1 MKQVSDADVWRTIHA
16 AKVKLDESTGEIKM
30 GMGGKY
36 TGRKINRLSKKA
48 REEDDR
54 ADADA
59 KEEVERQIKYEK
71 AGVPKWYLNQKL
83 SQGEAY
89 AASTSGDWS
98 VRRESDKAVL
108 MRADTDYGHVDVWVP
123 KSIMNRHLEEQG
135 LQSPSPAKNRLA
147 NPTDPK
153 SVGVYAAKLNS
164 GVELPHWYKL
174 HNLTLWQQQIL
185 ERAPQKEFTQ
195 EKETEKAVLIKV
207 TGINPANNYS
217 ESFQMWVPKTVI
229 EKMEKLKNEPYKPPP
244 AEVTAKVNK
253 RIEAAYKWAE
263 ERGYTISAREWSSYD
278 QEKDRTYITIYGPRR
293 NKGGVYKSQQWSGG
307 YIDNKTGEYFPD
319 AHTRAAAS
327 LPEDSKEEINKI
339 MQGNVVLDAKPSART
354 IDDNGFMHVSIT
366 PISKA
371 CVNPYLGRE
380 IPGWEELGLKPEQI
394 YYGLRDAG
402 ELAKAANTFNGLPV
416 LMDHH
421 QTDAKNPAKEYT
433 VGSTG
438 TDAKF
443 EAPYLK
449 NSLSITDVD
458 AILAIQDGSARELS
472 CAYRFTPDFT
482 GGEYDAGDG
491 NKISYDFVMRDIVG
505 NHVALVA
512 EGRAG
517 HDVAVADAMPQIKI
531 QKRSDQRM
539 NRRQKMMAFKRRRNG
554 LAQDANLGIEA
565 AEVLSAGFQKALNA
579 IEAQVE
585 GYAPREV
592 GLDIDEG
599 ATVDE
604 IIAKFMPGLDDETKA
619 TYKGVLLKLKGD
631 TAVDAGEELPAADD
645 DPENPMG
652 AGDNDPDFAEGVKYG
667 EELEKNP
674 QERLKLDKEHER
686 EGEEKAEDD
695 DLDERMKDPAF
706 REAFEMGVKYG
717 EKREKADPKKI
728 DRDHEREGMERVL
741 GQDSIAKI
749 KKQVA
754 KDMRNSLR
762 SLNTAA
768 AKVRPLVG
776 TITDPMAFDSAD
788 EIFAFALRQS
798 GQNPEN
804 YPKAAYAGMVD
815 MLLAGKPSY
824 GMAADSA
831 FSRRNSLDE
840 QAEKAFARLKDIQ

>member
-54 ADADA
+54 ARGTVATNGTNQQNISNMTNEQRKA
-59 KEEVERQIKYEK
+59 YFKKKHEERVKES
-71 AGVPKWYLNQKL
+71 G
-83 SQGEAY
+83 GEY
-89 AASTSGDWS
+89 AA
-98 VRRESDKAVL
+98 L
-108 MRADTDYGHVDVWVP
+108 MNEG
-123 KSIMNRHLEEQG
+123 M
-135 LQSPSPAKNRLA
+135 
-147 NPTDPK
+147 
-153 SVGVYAAKLNS
+153 
-164 GVELPHWYKL
+164 ELPSWFVDRNFEQSHREMMKSSDFK
-174 HNLTLWQQQIL
+174 
-185 ERAPQKEFTQ
+185 QKR
-195 EKETEKAVLIKV
+195 ETEKAVLIE
-207 TGINPANNYS
+207 ANNDIGKF
-217 ESFQMWVPKTVI
+217 SFWVPKSV
-229 EKMEKLKNEPYKPPP
+229 MEKAKAEREKPKRV
-244 AEVTAKVNK
+244 ASKEVQAKVDARLEKARANV
-253 RIEAAYKWAE
+253 AAMGTGYKLKEKVWE
-263 ERGYTISAREWSSYD
+263 KGDNSRTYLTIIKPSSSKYGKAT
-278 QEKDRTYITIYGPRR
+278 EKD
-293 NKGGVYKSQQWSGG
+293 GG
-307 YIDNKTGEYFPD
+307 YIDNYTGEYFPRYEYKD
-319 AHTRAAAS
+319 WNIA
-327 LPEDSKEEINKI
+327 
-339 MQGNVVLDAKPSART
+339 GDAKRGEKILNNNNLAFDTQVSART
-354 IDDNGFMHVSIT
+354 IDSNGYMHVVMT

-491 NKISYDFVMRDIVG
+491 NKIAYDFVMRDIAG

-667 EELEKNP
+667 EKLEKNP

-749 KKQVA
+749 KKQMA

-776 TITDPMAFDSAD
+776 TINDPMAFDSAD
-788 EIFAFALRQS
+788 EIYAFALRQS

-815 MLLAGKPSY
+815 MLLARKPSY
-824 GMAADSA
+824 DMAADSA